1 MSLVLI
7 EKAEFDDLKRSV
19 ESLHTMLRDIKRE
32 VCRDTKLYNITETAE
47 MLGITRQTL
56 HAYIRYGQVETVL
69 VGNKHFFTRDLI
81 NKIQQR

>member
-32 VCRDTKLYNITETAE
+32 VCGDTKIYNITEAAK

-56 HAYIRYGQVETVL
+56 HSYIRYGQVEPIL
-69 VGNKHFFTRDLI
+69 IGNRHFFTRDLI
-81 NKIQQR
+81 NKIQQQ